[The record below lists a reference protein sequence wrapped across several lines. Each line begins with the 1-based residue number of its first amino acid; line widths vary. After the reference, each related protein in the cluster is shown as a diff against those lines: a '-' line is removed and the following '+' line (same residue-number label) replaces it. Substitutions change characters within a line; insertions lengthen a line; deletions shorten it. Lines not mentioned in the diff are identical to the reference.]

1 VHDGLLLVLL
11 LGPGPN
17 TTIPLPAP
25 GNNIIHPMAPSTPH
39 APPSAI
45 QRLDSPL
52 EASLPKAVHPGRL
65 VADDDDSCAAQ
76 RAQQPPESA
85 GEAEMGVP
93 EGGMLYEN
101 DESCVVYR
109 PKQSFEF
116 SGEAEVEVCGD
127 RGILRVD
134 RLPGV
139 VRRDNVRRLGVQECR
154 DEGAAGCILAER
166 LLWEVAYKMA
176 RASKYGS

>member
-11 LGPGPN
+11 LGPGPS
-17 TTIPLPAP
+17 TTIHLPAP
-25 GNNIIHPMAPSTPH
+25 GNSVIHPAGPITLHTTPS
-39 APPSAI
+39 ALLKSGPPSCA
-45 QRLDSPL
+45 RPPETVPSGMLN
-52 EASLPKAVHPGRL
+52 
-65 VADDDDSCAAQ
+65 DDDDSCAV
-76 RAQQPPESA
+76 QQTSDFA
-85 GEAEMGVP
+85 GEAKVGVDV
-93 EGGMLYEN
+93 GGTW
-101 DESCVVYR
+101 DEDDQSCVVYR

-139 VRRDNVRRLGVQECR
+139 VRRDNVCRLGVRECR
-154 DEGAAGCILAER
+154 DEGAVGCILAER
-166 LLWEVAYKMA
+166 LLWEVAYKMG